1 MRSFKVALICADDAH
16 VADWVRDRLAAEG
29 IDLVARR
36 CTTREELME
45 CAGEADVVWTG
56 GGHMSAEYLQA
67 IPHCG
72 AIIRMGSGTDN
83 LPVAEATEGRII
95 VANTPE
101 AHSDS
106 VSDHAIALLFA
117 VVRQIAVQDRTL
129 RTRGWDHRLAPLPVL
144 HVRGQTLGLVGF
156 GHIAKCVAH
165 KMSGFDMTILAYDP
179 YVSDEAMASAG
190 VCAAALD
197 DVLSRSDFVSLHCP
211 ITKDTYHLIDER
223 ELRLMK
229 SSSVLINTARG
240 AVVNETVLVAALRE
254 GWIAGAG
261 LDVFEQEPTDP
272 GNPLFTLDNA
282 VVTPHISSSV
292 EGAGER
298 CWGYALET
306 VVDLANGR
314 WPRSY
319 VNHDVDPK
327 WNLTQR

>member
-1 MRSFKVALICADDAH
+1 MQRFKVALICVDDAH
-16 VADWVRDRLAAEG
+16 VADWVRERLATEG

-36 CTTREELME
+36 CTTREELVE
-45 CAGEADVVWTG
+45 CAGDADVVWTG
-56 GGHMSAEYLQA
+56 GGHMSAEDLQA
-67 IPHCG
+67 IPRCG

-83 LPVAEATEGRII
+83 LPVAEATEARII

-129 RTRGWDHRLAPLPVL
+129 RSGTWDHRLAPLPSL
-144 HVRGQTLGLVGF
+144 RLRGQTLGLIGF
-156 GHIAKCVAH
+156 GHIARCVAN
-165 KMSGFDMTILAYDP
+165 KMSGFAMTILAHDP
-179 YVSDEAMASAG
+179 YVSDEVMASAG
-190 VCAAALD
+190 VCAAVLD

-229 SSSVLINTARG
+229 PSAVLINTARG
-240 AVVNETVLVAALRE
+240 SVINETALVSALKE

-282 VVTPHISSSV
+282 VVTPHISSSS

-298 CWGYALET
+298 CWRCGLET
-306 VVDLANGR
+306 VVALANGH
-314 WPRSY
+314 WPRSH
-319 VNHDVDPK
+319 VNRDVDPK
-327 WNLTQR
+327 WTLT